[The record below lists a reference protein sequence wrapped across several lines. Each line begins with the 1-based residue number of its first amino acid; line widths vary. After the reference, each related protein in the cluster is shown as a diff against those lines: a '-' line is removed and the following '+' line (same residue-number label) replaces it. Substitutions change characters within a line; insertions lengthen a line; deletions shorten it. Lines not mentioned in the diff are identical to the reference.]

1 MTTERIIRPRAARRS
16 RPKGNE
22 RAPEWRIA
30 GPWLT
35 APARLTKLMATALLL
50 STVTGVLYSW
60 GSTYYWAFI
69 NEMGLSGSHY
79 AFQVQPQE
87 AIVAGAYVLV
97 FFIKLLPDF
106 LSYIALGLV
115 TVIVLVLAADL
126 ISNPSRERSIKFFS
140 RFPASLRG
148 SRPGSFWESWGY
160 SAETERAFGRIG
172 WAVASYFCFAA
183 LLALLMMLLGWGENR
198 AEISGREAA
207 RSQLAKCRSASVDFN
222 DGKALAGELCGR
234 IGSDYIMRVPKESS
248 KEPPPQQ
255 SQQPQQRIY
264 VLVKESAVK
273 QVNLY

>member
-16 RPKGNE
+16 RPKGGE

-50 STVTGVLYSW
+50 SAVTGVLYSW

-87 AIVAGAYVLV
+87 AVIAGAYVLV
-97 FFIKLLPDF
+97 FFIKRLPDF
-106 LSYIALGLV
+106 LSYIALGLIA
-115 TVIVLVLAADL
+115 VIGFVLVADL

-140 RFPASLRG
+140 KLPASLRG
-148 SRPGSFWESWGY
+148 HRPGSFWESWGY

-198 AEISGREAA
+198 AEIAGREAA
-207 RSQLAKCRSASVDFN
+207 RSQLTKCRGASVDYN
-222 DGKALAGELCGR
+222 DGKALAGDLCGR
-234 IGSDYIMRVPKESS
+234 IGSDYIMRVPKE
-248 KEPPPQQ
+248 PQPQQ
-255 SQQPQQRIY
+255 SQPPQQRIF

-273 QVNLY
+273 QINLY